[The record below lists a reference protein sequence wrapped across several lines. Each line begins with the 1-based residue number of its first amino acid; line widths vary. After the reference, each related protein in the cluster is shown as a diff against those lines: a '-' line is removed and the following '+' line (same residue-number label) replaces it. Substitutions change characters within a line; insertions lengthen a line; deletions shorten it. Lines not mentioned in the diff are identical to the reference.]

1 MNKYKLTNR
10 PLWIQLLVAMIFA
23 MLIADIATS
32 WSYRWLETE
41 YLEQKIT
48 EKNRQVFLLLSA
60 VTIEAIITEDTPMLE
75 TILSQATESLPNVQS
90 ITINNEDEMKLAQ
103 WQNPHLQFSFQTVRF
118 LDNIIFEEEVF
129 GTLEII
135 WDLTSH
141 RAEIDQHMGD
151 IRIIDSTIFF
161 ISTIL
166 ILFLIHRLV
175 VRHINLINDRILKLA
190 DGDVLSQI
198 SLSASDELM
207 RLADSV
213 NHLSHSLQLHE
224 KQEEEL
230 RLHRD
235 HLKNL
240 VDEKTADLQKANN
253 ELEILAT
260 TDKLSQLM
268 NRASIDDVF
277 ENEIARFWRTKSQ
290 FTIVLLDIDF
300 FKQFNDNFGHQI
312 GDKVIVEISRLL
324 KNNVRS
330 TDSVGRWGGEEFLII
345 CPSTDSS
352 GGRNL
357 AESLRE
363 KIAQYKFVNLGKVT
377 CSFGV
382 TTTKTNDQMKDM
394 LKRADTALYKAKD
407 SGRNKIEY
415 L

>member
-23 MLIADIATS
+23 MLIATIATS

-48 EKNRQVFLLLSA
+48 EKNHQVFLLLSA

-118 LDNIIFEEEVF
+118 LDNIVFEEEVF

-151 IRIIDSTIFF
+151 FRIIDSTIFF
-161 ISTIL
+161 IATIL
-166 ILFLIHRLV
+166 ILFIIHRLV

-240 VDEKTADLQKANN
+240 VAKKTADLQKANN

-324 KNNVRS
+324 KNNIRS

-352 GGRNL
+352 GGRKF

-363 KIAQYKFVNLGKVT
+363 KITQHKFANLEKVT

-407 SGRNKIEY
+407 SGRNKVEY